1 MQNSTFLYPS
11 FYRTLQPLICH
22 LSLLAIGLLSCTMI
36 VNFSCATDETAE
48 LAACDYRPKGEN
60 FTLVVRFCPNL
71 DYTIVLECSVTNT
84 YSLLWRLNNTSKIQF
99 YPTDSCEQQPK
110 MIQGFTAFTF
120 SLIKKVIDTDETDN
134 NSYISQLRVSTSHLK
149 TVVNNSNEF
158 SVTCQS
164 SINTKR
170 MSFIKISGKQI
181 SCNCGSHNYYCL
193 VFVYTWFSS
202 VVHSSI
208 SVKMATL
215 VHRLPKHRGF

>member
-1 MQNSTFLYPS
+1 
-11 FYRTLQPLICH
+11 
-22 LSLLAIGLLSCTMI
+22 MI

-48 LAACDYRPKGEN
+48 LAACDYRPKGGN

-71 DYTIVLECSVTNT
+71 NYTIVLECSVTNT
-84 YSLLWRLNNTSKIQF
+84 HSLKWILSDTSEMEF
-99 YPTDSCEQQPK
+99 YPKNYSCEQQPN
-110 MIQGFTAFTF
+110 MNEGFTFF
-120 SLIKKVIDTDETDN
+120 LIKKVIDTNETDN

-164 SINTKR
+164 SIDTKR

-181 SCNCGSHNYYCL
+181 SCNCGSHCL

-202 VVHSSI
+202 VVHSS
-208 SVKMATL
+208 SQS
-215 VHRLPKHRGF
+215 R